1 MNREEANKIL
11 DQVREGYPCSTN
23 CTNEALRLTGDAAA
37 YARVRSKGLD
47 EEAAPEDWRARVRS
61 RAIMVGRSK
70 K

>member
-1 MNREEANKIL
+1 VNREEANKIL
-11 DQVREGYPCSTN
+11 DQVRDGYPCSKTR
-23 CTNEALRLTGDAAA
+23 TDEALHFTGDTRP

-70 K
+70 R